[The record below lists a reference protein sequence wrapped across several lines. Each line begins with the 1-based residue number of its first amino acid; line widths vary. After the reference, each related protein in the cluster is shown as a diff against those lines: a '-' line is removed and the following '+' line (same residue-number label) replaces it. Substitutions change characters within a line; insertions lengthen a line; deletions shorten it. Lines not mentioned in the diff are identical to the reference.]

1 MTYSQRRIRT
11 AILLLLPAI
20 LAMMGTIVL
29 PLLNGVRLSFYK
41 YSLTNPE
48 AGERFF
54 ALRNFQRLLT
64 IKRVDFKDA
73 FPFIKV
79 RFADKL
85 FWESLG
91 HTLVYAFGVMIISFV
106 IGFILALLLN
116 RDIRLRGFFR
126 TLFFLP
132 WVTPS
137 VVVSLLAM
145 WMFNQSYGVVNY
157 VLQAVGL
164 IREFLPWL
172 QRTDLAMWT
181 VIMVTVWKTFPF
193 MMIMLLAGLQTISQE
208 QIDAARIDGANSL
221 QVFRHVTLP
230 NLREIIMIVTLLDI
244 IWEFQDFTFIWIL
257 TRGGP
262 VNATTTWPIYVYRT
276 AFKTYEV
283 GYASAI
289 GTLWL
294 IALAIF
300 SVLYI
305 RIVGVREE

>member
-1 MTYSQRRIRT
+1 
-11 AILLLLPAI
+11 
-20 LAMMGTIVL
+20 
-29 PLLNGVRLSFYK
+29 
-41 YSLTNPE
+41 
-48 AGERFF
+48 
-54 ALRNFQRLLT
+54 LLT
-64 IKRVDFKDA
+64 IKGLRLKDA

-106 IGFILALLLN
+106 IGFALALLLN
-116 RDIRLRGFFR
+116 RKIRFRGIFR
-126 TLFFLP
+126 TLFFIP
-132 WVTPS
+132 WVVPS
-137 VVVSLLAM
+137 VVISLLGM
-145 WMFNQSYGVVNY
+145 WMFNQSYGVINY
-157 VLQAVGL
+157 LLQALGL
-164 IREFLPWL
+164 IKEFLPWL
-172 QRTDLAMWT
+172 QRTNLAMWT
-181 VIMVTVWKTFPF
+181 VIIVTVWKTFPF
-193 MMIMLLAGLQTISQE
+193 MMIMLLSGLQTIPRE
-208 QIDAARIDGANSL
+208 QVEAALIDGANRL

-230 NLREIIMIVTLLDI
+230 NLQEIIMIVTLLDI

-257 TRGGP
+257 TKGGP

-300 SVLYI
+300 SVFYV
-305 RIVGVREE
+305 RIVGAREE

>member
-11 AILLLLPAI
+11 AILLLLPAF
-20 LAMMGTIVL
+20 LAMMGTIVF
-29 PLLNGVRLSFYK
+29 PLLNGIRLSFYK

-54 ALRNFQRLLT
+54 GVRNFQRLLT
-64 IKRVDFKDA
+64 IKGVQFKDV

-106 IGFILALLLN
+106 IGFALALLLN
-116 RDIRLRGFFR
+116 RDIKFRGAFR
-126 TLFFLP
+126 TLFFIP
-132 WVTPS
+132 WVVPS
-137 VVVSLLAM
+137 VVISLLGM
-145 WMFNQSYGVVNY
+145 WMFNQSYGVINY
-157 VLQAVGL
+157 LLQAVGL
-164 IREFLPWL
+164 IDEFLPWL

-181 VIMVTVWKTFPF
+181 VIIVTVWKTFPF
-193 MMIMLLAGLQTISQE
+193 MMIMLLSGLQTIPKE
-208 QIDAARIDGANSL
+208 QIEAALIDGANRF

-257 TRGGP
+257 TKGGP

-289 GTLWL
+289 GALWL

-300 SVLYI
+300 SVFYV
-305 RIVGVREE
+305 RTFGVREE